1 LSGVI
6 ASGLTRLSGAT
17 AVELDDGSGAA
28 RVVIVDT
35 AGIDPTGWVPGTSV
49 RLVGVVGQRD
59 SSGTGLS
66 GYRVH
71 PRDPADLLAFGPT
84 PTPAPTA
91 TPVATAT
98 PTPAPTATPDALW
111 PLVSI
116 ADARSAPTGTRCR
129 IRGVVTLPSGLV
141 DPASAAVQD
150 ATGAILIRLGDDT
163 GPLPLGLIVELEGT
177 RSTKAGMLSLRVT
190 RPPLVLGRQG
200 DPEPI
205 RRATGALGE
214 PDEAWLVLARG
225 LVTTAVTRS
234 SAGSV
239 SFALDDGSGPI
250 RVHLAA
256 GVGIPVTPIVR
267 GAWVEVRGVLGQET
281 TGREPERGYRI
292 WPRQAGDLQVVAAP
306 PASSAGAETR
316 SSTEPAG
323 AEATVAALSPRSTR
337 APGSRFDALEGGTG
351 AVDAWTERTVVRP
364 VLARAMP
371 TGSPPPVITDVAP
384 APDGTRA
391 VLRPAGLAA
400 SGFGVALLAG
410 GIALLGRRDR
420 QSRPAASRAYT
431 PADSLAHA
439 RSTEPPP
446 P

>member
-1 LSGVI
+1 
-6 ASGLTRLSGAT
+6 
-17 AVELDDGSGAA
+17 
-28 RVVIVDT
+28 VDA

-71 PRDPADLLAFGPT
+71 PRDSADLLAFGPP
-84 PTPAPTA
+84 PTPAPTT

-116 ADARSAPTGTRCR
+116 ADARSAPTGTRSR

-190 RPPLVLGRQG
+190 RPPFALGTQG
-200 DPEPI
+200 DPAPA

-214 PDEAWLVLARG
+214 PDEARLVLTRG
-225 LVTTAVTRS
+225 SVATAVTRS
-234 SAGSV
+234 SAGSI
-239 SFALDDGSGPI
+239 SFSLDDGSGPI
-250 RVHLAA
+250 RVHVAA
-256 GVGIPVTPIVR
+256 GAGISSTQIVR
-267 GAWVEVRGVLGQET
+267 GAWIEVRGVLGQET

-306 PASSAGAETR
+306 PASTAGAETR

-420 QSRPAASRAYT
+420 QSRPAVSRAYT

-439 RSTEPPP
+439 RSTEPPAP
-446 P
+446 